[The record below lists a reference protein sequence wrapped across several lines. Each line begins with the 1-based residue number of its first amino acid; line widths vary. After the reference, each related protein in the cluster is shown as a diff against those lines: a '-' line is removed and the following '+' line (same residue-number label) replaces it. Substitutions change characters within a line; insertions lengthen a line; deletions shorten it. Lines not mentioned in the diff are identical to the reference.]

1 MLYVYHSNALDHLR
15 DLLVEMVKR
24 SPLDDPFLPDQ
35 ILVQSPGMAQWL
47 KLELAEQL
55 GIAANIEF
63 PLPASFLWK
72 VFVSVLDDVPKRSAY
87 NKDSMTWVLMRI
99 LPNVI
104 KDSGFEVL
112 HSYLEQD
119 SNPLR
124 HYHLCV
130 KIADLYDQYLVYRP
144 DWIASW
150 ESGSSEPAT
159 GDDAW
164 QPVLWRALVADT
176 QARGLPHWHRANM
189 YETFVKALSART
201 SDLAGIPPRIFVF
214 GISALPQNYLEAL
227 VALGNTVDV
236 HLMIANPCR
245 HYWGDIIDPS
255 YLAKL
260 NRLWLGKGID
270 PESHHYDSGH
280 PLLSSMGKLGRDY
293 LHMIQQMSLEE
304 VGLFGEPHYDSL
316 LHAVQSDILELHNRT
331 CASESDDFS
340 FQSFAQDKSIQVH
353 SNYSAMR
360 EVEVLQDQLLA
371 MFEADDSLKPRDIIV
386 MMPDVA
392 SYAPYIDAV
401 FGNASEHAYLP
412 YSISDRSA
420 DQEIP
425 LIANF
430 LSVISLNQSRFGAPE
445 ILDLLELPAT
455 LRCFDLS
462 AAEFEQLRRWVDE
475 SGIHWGLDSQSR
487 EDLDGVS
494 FHQNSW
500 QFGMDRLF
508 CGYAMGDVED
518 LWQSIAPYGGVTGIS
533 SAALGQL
540 AAFLQVLSD
549 VRLLFAQS
557 LTANEWIEQVHAL
570 THRLYVADERDQ
582 EALELIYKALESL
595 RETISEVHYQAA
607 IPAEVI
613 QDYLKEHLGNQR
625 STQRFLSGQVNFC
638 TLMPMRA
645 IPFKVVCLLGMN
657 DSDYPRALPPMGFD
671 LMVEH
676 PRKGDRSR
684 RDDDRY
690 LFLEAMLSARD
701 ILYISYVGRSIA
713 DNSPRVPS
721 VLVSELLE
729 YCDQAY
735 GAASDSH
742 ITSGDLIKEITT
754 VHPLTAYSASY
765 FLPDE
770 SERLFSYNER
780 WLSAHESSPVT
791 SFLTRKLDPPELEV
805 VELSDLIRFY
815 RDPIRFFFE
824 RRLQIFFSTEADVLS
839 EEEPFESAGLSNYL
853 LRKQLLTAS
862 LNQNDLAKVGEF
874 VTQTGLL
881 PVGIAGQRE
890 LAQRI
895 KDVSELHEKLQ
906 PFMTTSQPT
915 RVEVDLN
922 LQLTSQ
928 QSLTLQ
934 GWIDQSYPDHF
945 LKFDVVKVS
954 GKHVFA
960 SWIQHLATCAAG
972 YDKPTYFR
980 GLSDLVKLQPVPSAE
995 AKEQLVRLLTT
1006 YVDGLCFPVSWLPDS
1021 GYFLLD
1027 LAGKGEEF
1035 VLKKARE
1042 KFESTQSGEWA
1053 SLYVQRSYPEWAHFE
1068 PGLLKNQRALFDG
1081 MARYLELNQE

>member
-24 SPLDDPFLPDQ
+24 SPLDDPFLADQ

-47 KLELAEQL
+47 KLELAEQI

-87 NKDSMTWVLMRI
+87 NKESMTWALMRI
-99 LPNVI
+99 LPDLIN
-104 KDSGFEVL
+104 DDGFDVL
-112 HSYLEQD
+112 LTYLGQD
-119 SNPLR
+119 DNPLR
-124 HYHLCV
+124 HYHLCA

-144 DWIASW
+144 DWIAAW
-150 ESGSSEPAT
+150 ESGSDEPAA

-164 QPVLWRALVADT
+164 QPLLWRALVTDT
-176 QARGLPHWHRANM
+176 QSRGLPHWHRANM
-189 YETFVKALSART
+189 YETFVRALANNESQ
-201 SDLAGIPPRIFVF
+201 LADIPPRIFVF

-227 VALGNTVDV
+227 VALGNNVDV

-270 PESHHYDSGH
+270 PNSHHYDSGH

-293 LHMIQQMSLEE
+293 LHMIQQMSLDE
-304 VGLFGEPHYDSL
+304 VGLFGEPVYDSL
-316 LHAVQSDILELHNRT
+316 LHAVQSDILDLYNRT
-331 CASESDDFS
+331 ADTEPDG
-340 FQSFAQDKSIQVH
+340 FQFQGYECDNSIQVH
-353 SNYSAMR
+353 ANYSAMR

-371 MFEADDSLKPRDIIV
+371 MFEADETLKPRDIIV

-392 SYAPYIDAV
+392 GYAPYIDAV
-401 FGNASEHAYLP
+401 FGNAADSTYLP

-420 DQEIP
+420 EQEIP

-430 LSVISLNQSRFGAPE
+430 LQIISLNQSRFGTPE
-445 ILDLLELPAT
+445 ILDILELPAT

-462 AAEFEQLRRWVDE
+462 AAEFEQLRRWVEE
-475 SGIHWGLDSQSR
+475 SGIHWGLDAQSR
-487 EDLDGVS
+487 AEMDGVS

-508 CGYAMGDVED
+508 SGYAMGDVEE

-540 AAFLQVLSD
+540 AAFLQVLAD
-549 VRLLFAQS
+549 VRALLTQA
-557 LTANEWIEQVHAL
+557 LAVDVWIAKIHQV
-570 THRLYVADERDQ
+570 TERLYIADERDQ
-582 EALELIYKALESL
+582 EALELIYHTLESL
-595 RETISEVHYQAA
+595 RETLDEVGFQYSIDAV
-607 IPAEVI
+607 VI
-613 QDYLKEHLGNQR
+613 QDYLKEQLGSQR
-625 STQRFLSGQVNFC
+625 STQRFLSGQINFC

-701 ILYISYVGRSIA
+701 KLYISFVGRSIA
-713 DNSPRVPS
+713 DSSPRVPS

-735 GAASDSH
+735 GSADIHRA
-742 ITSGDLIKEITT
+742 TSGSLIKDITT
-754 VHPLTAYSASY
+754 DHPLTAYSTQY
-765 FLPDE
+765 FLPNAN
-770 SERLFSYNER
+770 ERLFSYNER
-780 WLSAHESSPVT
+780 WLAAHNVT
-791 SFLTRKLDPPELEV
+791 QVPAFLTRKLDPPEVDV

-824 RRLQIFFSTEADVLS
+824 KRLQIFFSTDADVLS
-839 EEEPFESAGLSNYL
+839 DEEPFESAGLSNYF
-853 LRKQLLTAS
+853 LRKQLLSAS
-862 LNQNDLAKVGEF
+862 LNDDDLLHVGQF
-874 VTQTGLL
+874 ITQTGRL

-890 LAQRI
+890 LEQRM

-906 PFMTTSQPT
+906 PLMRSGEPE
-915 RVEVDLN
+915 RVEIN
-922 LQLTSQ
+922 LSFAVAHQALQ
-928 QSLTLQ
+928 LQ
-934 GWIDQSYPDHF
+934 GWVDQAYPEHF
-945 LKFDVVKVS
+945 LRFDVVHVS
-954 GKHVFA
+954 GKQVFT
-960 SWIQHLATCAAG
+960 SWIQHLATCAEG
-972 YDKPTYFR
+972 YPRTTYFR
-980 GLSDLVKLQPVPSAE
+980 GLSDLLKLSPVPVLT
-995 AKEQLVRLLTT
+995 AKAHLERLLTT
-1006 YVDGLCFPVSWLPDS
+1006 YIDGLCFPVSWLP
-1021 GYFLLD
+1021 GPAYLLLD
-1027 LAGKGEEF
+1027 LAGKGEEVAF
-1035 VLKKARE
+1035 KKARE
-1042 KFESTQSGEWA
+1042 NFENSQTSEWA
-1053 SLYVQRSYPEWAHFE
+1053 SLYVQRTYPEWSHFE
-1068 PGLLKNQRALFDG
+1068 PGFLSYQRSLFDG
-1081 MARYLELNQE
+1081 MADYVELNPV